1 MYRTRASVT
10 RRKERFGVGELKNI
24 RGKGAITN
32 LFKKLIAWFMKRGTS
47 TIPKTFS
54 SVATQTENPSIGQK
68 ILFTRPYNSSLVG
81 KDNFRSKFHAQ
92 LNKIQEPQIITPK
105 TQYTPI
111 AELEPSEIK
120 NVYITGSGR
129 KKNKVYKKKVLIHR
143 HKKVSGKQKSTVNH
157 NKKTLVK
164 SFKKLR
170 AVSQPRITR
179 LQRRLENLRTV
190 DAQL

>member
-1 MYRTRASVT
+1 MRTP
-10 RRKERFGVGELKNI
+10 L
-24 RGKGAITN
+24 N
-32 LFKKLIAWFMKRGTS
+32 LA
-47 TIPKTFS
+47 
-54 SVATQTENPSIGQK
+54 V
-68 ILFTRPYNSSLVG
+68 ILQAKAGDKCP
-81 KDNFRSKFHAQ
+81 AC
-92 LNKIQEPQIITPK
+92 
-105 TQYTPI
+105 
-111 AELEPSEIK
+111 
-120 NVYITGSGR
+120 
-129 KKNKVYKKKVLIHR
+129 KKKVLIHR